1 MTSVSFMAANAKY
14 CLLLDSKQSFCAA
27 SGSNNETV
35 KHIEQLQQAWFQ
47 HICQRNNSTFSKYL
61 DSVLLREFVSAF
73 QEARKLM
80 KDIGGMT
87 KKLLFVLLFRT
98 KWTLYVTFVVQCP
111 HFCFGSVWT
120 DSCCP
125 CFLPVFLHSN
135 VEACKLEKQ
144 GKDWENW
151 HWWLFGRIIYH
162 AR

>member
-1 MTSVSFMAANAKY
+1 MLVTANQSVFPYWKFMTSVSFMAANAKY

-87 KKLLFVLLFRT
+87 KNCCLFYFSEQNELCMSHLWCNVHISVSVLCELT
-98 KWTLYVTFVVQCP
+98 VAVLV
-111 HFCFGSVWT
+111 
-120 DSCCP
+120 SCLSSCI
-125 CFLPVFLHSN
+125 VM
-135 VEACKLEKQ
+135 
-144 GKDWENW
+144 
-151 HWWLFGRIIYH
+151 
-162 AR
+162 